1 MTPPMPP
8 WRPFRAAGACR
19 LPGRSYL
26 ATGVD
31 EIPFPLLVLLIVAA
45 VIAGLVLGAK
55 AGKIAPAT
63 SKDGKPRKT
72 IGARVRGAATDG
84 FVKLWKWNRARKK
97 TSEENR

>member
-1 MTPPMPP
+1 
-8 WRPFRAAGACR
+8 
-19 LPGRSYL
+19 
-26 ATGVD
+26 VE

-45 VIAGLVLGAK
+45 VVAGLVLGAK

-84 FVKLWKWNRARKK
+84 VVSLWKWNRARKK
-97 TSEENR
+97 KPSESED